1 MLTTLL
7 LSCLALQG
15 QATDTLTLRAATLFA
30 REHRASLVAAS
41 AAVDEAR
48 GDLAARRR
56 PPNPTANYTRS
67 DDAPRSTFT
76 IQQSFDW
83 LLSRGGSVG
92 AGHAGVARAE
102 AQLEGST
109 RDLTRQVHVA
119 FISALAARRVRELA
133 AAQLAVADTLVRFA
147 ERRLAAGDIAEAEFE
162 RLRLERIL
170 AEQTLSRVRA
180 EESRARLA
188 LGRTLGWP
196 TDSALPPLGGDLTEG
211 LDCPLPVAPS
221 TAELPMVRSAFAD
234 STAFAAEARSTN
246 WARIPLPTVEV
257 GRQWD
262 NPSAPGANLWLVGA
276 SIPIPIWTQGGGP
289 AMAARARAR
298 ISAASL
304 SETKLAAEQAL
315 ATAGVQLEE
324 ARHRARLASDSL
336 LPGAGQLRV
345 RAARAYALGQTG
357 VLPLL
362 EAFRVER
369 EIVVSAMTDL
379 VAYQE
384 ALAEW
389 NALTGNT
396 E

>member
-1 MLTTLL
+1 MLTAFLL
-7 LSCLALQG
+7 ASLAVQG
-15 QATDTLTLRAATLFA
+15 QAPDTLTLAVATAFA
-30 REHRASLVAAS
+30 REHRPTLVAAA
-41 AAVDEAR
+41 AAVEEAR
-48 GDLAARRR
+48 GALAERRR
-56 PPNPTANYTRS
+56 PPNPTANYTHS

-76 IQQSFDW
+76 IQQSFEW
-83 LLSRGGSVG
+83 LLSRGSSVG

-102 AQLEGST
+102 AELEGSS
-109 RDLTRQVHVA
+109 RDLRRDVHVA

-133 AAQLAVADTLVRFA
+133 AAQLAVADTLMRFA

-180 EESRARLA
+180 EEVRSRLA

-196 TDSALPPLGGDLTEG
+196 ADSVLPPLGGDLADG
-211 LDCPLPVAPS
+211 LDRVPPVAPAS
-221 TAELPMVRSAFAD
+221 ADLPMVRSAFAD
-234 STAFAAEARSTN
+234 SAASADEARSTN
-246 WARIPLPTVEV
+246 WGRIPLPTVEF

-262 NPSAPGANLWLVGA
+262 DPSAPGAKLWTLGA
-276 SIPIPIWTQGGGP
+276 SLPIPIWTQGGGA
-289 AMAARARAR
+289 AMSARARAR
-298 ISAASL
+298 IAAASL
-304 SETKLAAEQAL
+304 LETRLEARQQLAA
-315 ATAGVQLEE
+315 AGMQLDE
-324 ARHRARLASDSL
+324 ARLRARLASDSL
-336 LPGAGQLRV
+336 LPGAGRLRV

-369 EIVVSAMTDL
+369 EVVVSAMTDL

-389 NALTGNT
+389 NSLTGST